1 MDDARRKILERRSR
15 FVAAAIST
23 IAIGCEPPAPQ
34 PCLKTAPPDAMS
46 APDEGVAEDASTPEE
61 DATTVP
67 AAVSLTAAVS
77 VAGPAAGHGAAGH
90 GHAGREAAPVSE
102 DRAAEEGRRAQGLP
116 RLRAVTRFHRS

>member
-46 APDEGVAEDASTPEE
+46 APDEGVAEDASAPEE

-67 AAVSLTAAVS
+67 QPCLSPQVCLSPVPPPDTGPPDTGTPDVKPHPCLKIAPPKKD
-77 VAGPAAGHGAAGH
+77 AGPK
-90 GHAGREAAPVSE
+90 VCL
-102 DRAAEEGRRAQGLP
+102 DFAQ
-116 RLRAVTRFHRS
+116 